1 MGRKQR
7 GRAARNA
14 RRKLPRNFETEEVKR
29 APHVLV
35 FKRGSTVGNNVK
47 ELIKDMRRVME
58 PFTAPNL
65 KVSRKNALKDFI
77 AISGHFHVTN
87 LMTFSKTQ
95 LSTYMRL
102 LRVPRGPTL
111 NFRIRRFTHSR
122 DIVSALKRPQTFP
135 KQFEHAPLLVMNGF
149 QDESIHI
156 KLIATMFQNMFPSI
170 NVATVDLNT
179 IQRCVLLSLD
189 SVNGF
194 IEFRHYNIKIAPTGI
209 SRAARKILQG
219 KVPDL
224 SRFNDISDFMYREG
238 NASESEDESTGNND
252 ENEIIVS
259 QQLRSRGNLKAN
271 QSAIRLTEIGPRM
284 TLELVKIEEGLCDG
298 EVLYHTYISKTP
310 EEVAEL
316 RKRNTE
322 KKRLKEQRK
331 REQEANVERK
341 QAKKKQDKKS
351 MPKQDVEN
359 MDQSS
364 SLDNND
370 EDDE

>member
-1 MGRKQR
+1 MGKKQR

-14 RRKLPRNFETEEVKR
+14 RRKLPPNFENEEVKR

-35 FKRGSTVGNNVK
+35 FKRGTTVGNNVK
-47 ELIKDMRRVME
+47 ELIRDMRRVME

-65 KVSRKNALKDFI
+65 KVSRKNGLKDFI
-77 AISGHFHVTN
+77 AISGHFHVTH

-102 LRVPRGPTL
+102 IRIPRGPTL

-122 DIVSALKRPQTFP
+122 DIVSQLKRPQTFP

-149 QDESIHI
+149 QDDSIQI

-170 NVATVDLNT
+170 NVTNVDLST
-179 IQRCVLLSLD
+179 IKRCVLLSLD
-189 SVNGF
+189 PVNGF
-194 IEFRHYNIKIAPTGI
+194 IEFRHYNIKIAPSGI
-209 SRAARKILQG
+209 SRAAKKLLQG

-238 NASESEDESTGNND
+238 NASESEDESTGNPD
-252 ENEIIVS
+252 ENEVILS
-259 QQLRSRGNLKAN
+259 QQLRSRGNLKSN

-284 TLELVKIEEGLCDG
+284 TLELVKIEDGLCDG
-298 EVLYHTYISKTP
+298 EVLYHTHISKTP
-310 EEVAEL
+310 EEIAEL
-316 RKRNTE
+316 RKRTSD

-331 REQEANVERK
+331 REQEANVKRK
-341 QAKKKQDKKS
+341 EETKKNTQKNSSQQDEE
-351 MPKQDVEN
+351 DH
-359 MDQSS
+359 MDEAS
-364 SLDNND
+364 ND
-370 EDDE
+370 YEE

>member
-14 RRKLPRNFETEEVKR
+14 RRKLPPNFESDEVKR

-35 FKRGSTVGNNVK
+35 FKRGPTVGNNVK

-65 KVSRKNALKDFI
+65 KVSRKNSLKDFI
-77 AISGHFHVTN
+77 AISSHFHVTH

-102 LRVPRGPTL
+102 IRIPRGPTL
-111 NFRIRRFTHSR
+111 NFRIRRFTHGR
-122 DIVSALKRPQTFP
+122 DIVSALRRPQTFP

-170 NVATVDLNT
+170 NVATVDLST
-179 IQRCVLLSLD
+179 IKRCVLLSLD
-189 SVNGF
+189 PVNGF
-194 IEFRHYNIKIAPTGI
+194 IEFRHYNIKIVPSSI
-209 SRAARKILQG
+209 SRAAKKLLQG

-238 NASESEDESTGNND
+238 HASESEDESTGNQD
-252 ENEIIVS
+252 ENEVILS
-259 QQLRSRGNLKAN
+259 QQLRSRGNLKSN

-310 EEVAEL
+310 EEIAEL

-322 KKRLKEQRK
+322 KKRLKDQRI
-331 REQEANVERK
+331 REQEENIKHK
-341 QAKKKQDKKS
+341 QENKKQTQK
-351 MPKQDVEN
+351 
-359 MDQSS
+359 SS
-364 SLDNND
+364 SKQND
-370 EDDE
+370 EETDEEESSDYADE